1 MEFKGCTRCQGD
13 LYREEDVGQ
22 TDLVCLQCGF
32 RLPVDPV
39 LAIGA
44 RFEQV
49 RRARIRTQAR
59 PSRAAA

>member
-1 MEFKGCTRCQGD
+1 MEFKGCTRCLGD

-39 LAIGA
+39 PAISA
-44 RFEQV
+44 RFEL
-49 RRARIRTQAR
+49 ARQTRLRTQAR
-59 PSRAAA
+59 PTRAAA

>member
-32 RLPVDPV
+32 RLPVEP
-39 LAIGA
+39 LSIIGT
-44 RFEQV
+44 RFEQL
-49 RRARIRTQAR
+49 RQTRKRTQTR
-59 PSRAAA
+59 PTRAAA

>member
-1 MEFKGCTRCQGD
+1 MQFKGCTRCQGD

-32 RLPVDPV
+32 RLPVESV
-39 LAIGA
+39 SAMGV

-49 RRARIRTQAR
+49 RQARIRTQAR
-59 PSRAAA
+59 PTRVAA